1 MINVDLITNKIKK
14 ICNLNF
20 QKVLIHLYIS
30 LVISGSG
37 SGKTNALL
45 NLINLILKISVIETF
60 FGIFKWYEWFMQ
72 KHFQPDKIRQY
83 CIW

>member
-30 LVISGSG
+30 LAISGSG

-60 FGIFKWYEWFMQ
+60 FWNIQM
-72 KHFQPDKIRQY
+72 
-83 CIW
+83 IWMIYTEPFPTR

>member
-45 NLINLILKISVIETF
+45 NLINLILKISVIESF
-60 FGIFKWYEWFMQ
+60 FWNIQM
-72 KHFQPDKIRQY
+72 
-83 CIW
+83 IWMIYTEPFPTR

>member
-14 ICNLNF
+14 IYNLNF

-37 SGKTNALL
+37 SGKTNVLL
-45 NLINLILKISVIETF
+45 NLINLILRISVIETF
-60 FGIFKWYEWFMQ
+60 FWNIQM
-72 KHFQPDKIRQY
+72 
-83 CIW
+83 IWMIYTETFPTR

>member
-45 NLINLILKISVIETF
+45 NLINLILKISVTETF
-60 FGIFKWYEWFMQ
+60 FWNIQM
-72 KHFQPDKIRQY
+72 
-83 CIW
+83 IWMIYTEPFPTR

>member
-14 ICNLNF
+14 ICNLNV

-45 NLINLILKISVIETF
+45 NLINLILKISVIESF
-60 FGIFKWYEWFMQ
+60 FWNIQM
-72 KHFQPDKIRQY
+72 
-83 CIW
+83 IWMIYTEPFPTR